1 MLAKLAKLVGLVKA
15 PKATVMLLHPIKG
28 TKALVAAKGAKGLVT
43 TWPGAVLGAMLAV
56 PLGIW
61 ALARRAFH

>member
-1 MLAKLAKLVGLVKA
+1 MFAKIAKIVGFTKA
-15 PKATVMLLHPIKG
+15 PKATLMLLHPIKG

-43 TWPGAVLGAMLAV
+43 TWPGAMLGAMLAV

-61 ALARRAFH
+61 ALIRGAR